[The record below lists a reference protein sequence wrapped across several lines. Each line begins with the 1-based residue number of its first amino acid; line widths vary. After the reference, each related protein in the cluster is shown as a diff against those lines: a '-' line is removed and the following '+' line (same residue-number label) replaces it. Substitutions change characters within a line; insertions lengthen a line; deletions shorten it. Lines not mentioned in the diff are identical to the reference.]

1 MRDDLLL
8 ALVLVFVP
16 FSLMSIGG
24 GSAIIAGVQHETV
37 AARGWLSSHE
47 FIEFFAI
54 CRAAPP
60 GPGTMLATLIGW
72 KVAGW
77 AGAAIATLALFVPS
91 SLLTFAVVRAGR
103 AHRGACWRRL
113 LHEDLAPVG
122 IGLVLAGVITLF
134 RLSGGGLL
142 SGGVA
147 LLAAA
152 VFLFRPQIPALAVLA
167 AGGLAWMALDRV

>member
-37 AARGWLSSHE
+37 AVRGWLSSQE

-54 CRAAPP
+54 SRAAP

-103 AHRGACWRRL
+103 AHRGARWRRIP
-113 LHEDLAPVG
+113 HEDLAPVG
-122 IGLVLAGVITLF
+122 IGLVPAGVITLF

-167 AGGLAWMALDRV
+167 AGGVAWMALDRV